1 MSKPVLL
8 KGGLLVT
15 MNTKREV
22 FKGDILIEKNKIAK
36 IAKNISHSE
45 ARVVDAKN
53 QFVIP
58 GLIQSHIHLCQ
69 TLGRGMADDTQ
80 LLDWLE
86 TCIWPMES
94 RHSAKSIQASA
105 KLSILEMQKAGTT
118 TIMDMATVHHTNE
131 LLETVEESG
140 LRYLGGKCMMD
151 RKEHSGPLY
160 ETTKDS
166 LKEAEDLIKSWHKKN
181 ELIDYALCPRFAVSC
196 TEDLLLACGDLQKK
210 YGVMIHTHAA
220 ENKDEI
226 ALVKKLTGYDNIA
239 YFEKLNLLNDKM
251 IIAHGVHVTDEEV
264 EMLVQR
270 KAKIVHC
277 PSSNLKL
284 ASGIAPIESY
294 RKRGICVGIGADGAP
309 CNNCL
314 DPFVE
319 IRLAA
324 LLQKPLFGSEA
335 MPAMSAL
342 EMATIDGARALGKE
356 DEIGSLEVGKLADI
370 VCVDRSHPS
379 VCTVENPY
387 SALVYS
393 CSGRDVA
400 HTFINGKQV
409 VKNFKSTIYDEEKV
423 KSDAIAHTKKL
434 FKN

>member
-1 MSKPVLL
+1 MSKPILL
-8 KGGLLVT
+8 KGGVLVT
-15 MNTKREV
+15 MNAKREV
-22 FKGDILIEKNKIAK
+22 FKGDLLIEKNKITK
-36 IAKNISHSE
+36 IAKTITNSNAKI
-45 ARVVDAKN
+45 VDASN

-58 GLIQSHIHLCQ
+58 GLIQSHVHLCQ

-94 RHSAKSIQASA
+94 RHTKKSIQSSA
-105 KLSILEMQKAGTT
+105 KLSILEMQKNGTT

-151 RKEHSGPLY
+151 RKEYSGPLY

-166 LKEAEDLIKSWHKKN
+166 LKEAESLIKEWHKKTD
-181 ELIDYALCPRFAVSC
+181 LMDYALCPRFVVSC
-196 TEDLLLACGDLQKK
+196 SEELLLACGDLQKK
-210 YGVMIHTHAA
+210 YDLMIHTHAS
-220 ENKDEI
+220 ENKNEV

-239 YFEKLNLLNDKM
+239 YFEKLKILTDKL
-251 IIAHGVHVTDEEV
+251 IIAHGIHISEEEL
-264 EMLVQR
+264 EMIIDR
-270 KAKIVHC
+270 KTKIVHC

-284 ASGIAPIESY
+284 ASGIAPIETY
-294 RKRGICVGIGADGAP
+294 LKRGVCVGIGADGAP

-314 DPFVE
+314 DPFAE
-319 IRLAA
+319 MKLAA
-324 LLQKPLFGSEA
+324 LLQKPKFGSEA

-342 EMATIDGARALGKE
+342 ELATIGGAEVLGKKS
-356 DEIGSLEVGKLADI
+356 EIGSLEIGKMADI

-393 CSGRDVA
+393 CTGRDVK
-400 HTFINGKQV
+400 HSFINGKQV
-409 VKNFKSTIYDEEKV
+409 VRNFTSTIYDEDKV
-423 KSDAIAHTKKL
+423 KKDAIQQTRAL
-434 FKN
+434 FA